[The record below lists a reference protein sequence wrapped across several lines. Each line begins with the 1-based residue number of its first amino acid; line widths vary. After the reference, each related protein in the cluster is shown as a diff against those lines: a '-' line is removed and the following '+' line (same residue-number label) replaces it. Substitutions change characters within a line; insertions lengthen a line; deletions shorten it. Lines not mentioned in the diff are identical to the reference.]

1 MFQIVIELLLKF
13 TNVKNKTFI
22 KINFYFFSIDFYFNY
37 PIANSNEII
46 TNNKI
51 ELNKKNTLDNSMK
64 SKSQIV
70 IITNFS
76 EIQALQISK
85 NVKT

>member
-51 ELNKKNTLDNSMK
+51 ELNNLLIASVAVGAMTLL
-64 SKSQIV
+64 
-70 IITNFS
+70 II
-76 EIQALQISK
+76 I
-85 NVKT
+85 